1 MTVRS
6 ILETKGR
13 DVVVIASADTL
24 SQAVAML
31 NKHKIGA
38 LVVCD
43 EAGHIEGILSERDVV
58 RALAAQES
66 QAMSK
71 SVAEVMTS
79 KVQVCHEHHT
89 INQVMKIMTCSRFRH
104 MPVEEGGKLVGIIS
118 IGDVVKRRIEDV
130 EREAE
135 DIRTYIA
142 TA

>member
-13 DVVVIASADTL
+13 DVLVIAPADTL
-24 SQAVAML
+24 SHAVAML

-43 EAGHIEGILSERDVV
+43 EAGRIKGILSERDVV
-58 RALAAQES
+58 RAVAAQETK
-66 QAMSK
+66 AMSMP
-71 SVAEVMTS
+71 VAEV
-79 KVQVCHEHHT
+79 QVCREHHT
-89 INQVMKIMTCSRFRH
+89 INQVMEIMTRSRFRH

-135 DIRTYIA
+135 DIRAYIA

>member
-43 EAGHIEGILSERDVV
+43 EAGHIEHSFG
-58 RALAAQES
+58 A
-66 QAMSK
+66 
-71 SVAEVMTS
+71 
-79 KVQVCHEHHT
+79 
-89 INQVMKIMTCSRFRH
+89 
-104 MPVEEGGKLVGIIS
+104 
-118 IGDVVKRRIEDV
+118 
-130 EREAE
+130 
-135 DIRTYIA
+135 
-142 TA
+142 

>member
-89 INQVMKIMTCSRFRH
+89 INQVMKIMTRSRFRH
-104 MPVEEGGKLVGIIS
+104 SRWRKAASLWESFQSVTL
-118 IGDVVKRRIEDV
+118 
-130 EREAE
+130 
-135 DIRTYIA
+135 
-142 TA
+142 